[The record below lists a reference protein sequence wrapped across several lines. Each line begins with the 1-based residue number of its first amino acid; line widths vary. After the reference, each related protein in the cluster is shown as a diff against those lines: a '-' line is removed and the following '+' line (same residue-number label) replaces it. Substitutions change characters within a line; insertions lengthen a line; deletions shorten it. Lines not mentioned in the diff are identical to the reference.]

1 MISHPE
7 LIQKNGITEL
17 EVFVPDAESIEKL
30 VQVVI
35 KSCPDLNL
43 TVQTKLEVLNK
54 KLMDLFLQISCCL
67 EFDFESSFLDEKKKL
82 CNKKVSLLN
91 ESGLVFGFL
100 IDSSN
105 FSTMKRFRACL
116 DEAIS
121 YYPNHIYIENSSL
134 VPTDKLSTQD
144 IKNIRNLSFALDAF
158 YSNGRAVPW
167 FLAVTNALRLRP
179 SVLLSD
185 FAEWQRCNNC
195 GQGTGFDLEKTSH
208 AEIEKMQLAFLKLK
222 FEEKHL
228 NHVFTA
234 ASDLIKLHGALSRC
248 DCEGQESLL
257 ELSYNPEDLLS
268 PYAMDLVSFSEETCM
283 EFMSVKIVMT
293 EFGANFITQ

>member
-1 MISHPE
+1 M
-7 LIQKNGITEL
+7 
-17 EVFVPDAESIEKL
+17 
-30 VQVVI
+30 
-35 KSCPDLNL
+35 NL
-43 TVQTKLEVLNK
+43 TIQTKLEIINK
-54 KLMDLFLQISCCL
+54 KLIDLFLQISCCL
-67 EFDFESSFLDEKKKL
+67 EFDFERSFLDEKKKL
-82 CNKKVSLLN
+82 CNKKISLLN

-100 IDSSN
+100 IDSLN
-105 FSTMKRFRACL
+105 FSTMKIFRTCL

-121 YYPNHIYIENSSL
+121 YYPNHIYIENSTL

-144 IKNIRNLSFALDAF
+144 IKNIRNLTFALDVF

-167 FLAVTNALRLRP
+167 FLAVTNVLRLRP

-195 GQGTGFDLEKTSH
+195 CLETGFDLEKTPH

-228 NHVFTA
+228 SHVFA
-234 ASDLIKLHGALSRC
+234 ATSDLIRLHGALSRC
-248 DCEGQESLL
+248 DCEGLQSDL

-268 PYAMDLVSFSEETCM
+268 PYAMNLISFSEETCM
-283 EFMSVKIVMT
+283 EFVSIKIVMT
-293 EFGANFITQ
+293 EFGANFIAQ